1 MSDLAPFVAAAIKN
15 KVVHDMRKEI
25 GGLKLQL
32 SRMQEIEVT
41 GPNGTPVGVR
51 EVCEIHI
58 IF

>member
-41 GPNGTPVGVR
+41 GPNGTPVYARFV
-51 EVCEIHI
+51 E
-58 IF
+58 FT